1 MNKSDKLYKTID
13 EQLDILEKRKIT
25 IGNRGFA
32 KKVLAYENYYY
43 SNFAV
48 AKSLSY
54 S

>member
-32 KKVLAYENYYY
+32 KKVLEATE
-43 SNFAV
+43 SH
-48 AKSLSY
+48 SLQ
-54 S
+54 